1 MNELFIGVNALS
13 GFMSPRIHKSEP
25 AICRTCGGDFMAR
38 IRSSPN
44 PQLTRM
50 CSKTCSHIYAANSR
64 NTRVNGKGRGG
75 GFRLKIL
82 YFAGKILSEDPGR
95 PMSALSI
102 TSRVID
108 IIDSPLARERPSSWN
123 LTRAFAL
130 LGNDN
135 FVRTDNG
142 HTALWSVKEPV
153 NCLKDML
160 QEQKYN
166 QLLANYKGDS
176 E

>member
-1 MNELFIGVNALS
+1 
-13 GFMSPRIHKSEP
+13 
-25 AICRTCGGDFMAR
+25 MAR
-38 IRSSPN
+38 IRASPN

-75 GFRLKIL
+75 GFRLKML
-82 YFAGKILSEDPGR
+82 YFAGKILSEQPDQ
-95 PMSALSI
+95 PMSAMAIS
-102 TSRVID
+102 SMVID
-108 IIDSPLARERPSSWN
+108 TIDSPLGRERPSSWN
-123 LTRAFAL
+123 LTRALAL
-130 LGNDN
+130 LCNDN
-135 FVRTDNG
+135 FVRTNNG

-160 QEQKYN
+160 QPDKYN
-166 QLLANYKGDS
+166 QLMANYGTDL

>member
-1 MNELFIGVNALS
+1 MNELFIGVKTPS
-13 GFMSPRIHKSEP
+13 RFMSPRIHKSEP
-25 AICRTCGGDFMAR
+25 AICRTCGCDFMAR
-38 IRSSPN
+38 IRASPN

-50 CSKTCSHIYAANSR
+50 CNKTCSHIYAANSR

-82 YFAGKILSEDPGR
+82 YFAGKILSEHPDQ
-95 PMSALSI
+95 PMSALTIS
-102 TSRVID
+102 SKVID
-108 IIDSPLARERPSSWN
+108 AIDSPLGRERPSSWN
-123 LTRAFAL
+123 LTRALAL
-130 LGNDN
+130 LCNDN

-142 HTALWSVKEPV
+142 HTALWSVKKPV

-160 QEQKYN
+160 QEEKYE
-166 QLLANYKGDS
+166 QLLINYKGDS